1 MVLIFAHRGMGQ
13 GANEN
18 TILSFQRAIEAG
30 ADGIE
35 LDVHESKDG
44 ELVVMH
50 DATVNRTT
58 NGRGAVKNMTYADI
72 EQLDAGEGEHPPK
85 LEDAIVLCSKADKLL
100 NIEIKAPNIEK
111 KVVNLVL
118 RHNMQNEVII
128 SSFGHDYL
136 KKVKEIHPDLKT
148 ATLVPNTPISAI
160 VRMITKL
167 LQSDQHAYI
176 AQAAAVNANA
186 INPLFTTCTEKFVR
200 LAGQKGLEV
209 YPWTVDVVSR
219 ARDLIKWDVTGII
232 TNKPELLIKELN
244 A

>member
-1 MVLIFAHRGMGQ
+1 
-13 GANEN
+13 
-18 TILSFQRAIEAG
+18 
-30 ADGIE
+30 
-35 LDVHESKDG
+35 
-44 ELVVMH
+44 
-50 DATVNRTT
+50 
-58 NGRGAVKNMTYADI
+58 
-72 EQLDAGEGEHPPK
+72 
-85 LEDAIVLCSKADKLL
+85 
-100 NIEIKAPNIEK
+100 
-111 KVVNLVL
+111 
-118 RHNMQNEVII
+118 
-128 SSFGHDYL
+128 
-136 KKVKEIHPDLKT
+136 
-148 ATLVPNTPISAI
+148 
-160 VRMITKL
+160 MITKL